1 MRGADEI
8 GGLQERWFEL
18 AESTSPAGLT
28 LYPDYTMACLGAFDT
43 FRDETLVAAAFL
55 EDRLVAVLPARFT
68 TRKAS
73 GISAAVLEFPD
84 YPAPI
89 RDVLISA
96 SVPARG
102 VFQSLLSQLA
112 ATAGTRWDYTC
123 FRGVLE
129 SSTLIELAGQMKQAT
144 AVHYDY
150 SHRLC
155 VETGDYVG
163 SVLKSKARNNLR
175 RNRKKLA
182 SRGSFE
188 FRTVDAFPE
197 LEAAYQAFLVTEAA
211 GWKSVRGGKRAIA
224 LHDDQTA
231 FYRDLLAR
239 HAGEGR
245 SHIHLLYLD
254 GTPIASDLCIQT
266 ADSCYSLKHGYD
278 EAYADMAPGNLLR
291 EYTVNYYGERDDVR
305 FIDLLSGMKWHLSWQ
320 PERRR
325 VYEVRFY
332 NSTVKAG
339 MMGLMAAVK
348 RSLRP
353 SPDPRMSPAGNDRW
367 ALT

>member
-8 GGLQERWFEL
+8 GGLRERWFEL
-18 AESTSPAGLT
+18 AESTSAAGLT
-28 LYPDYTMACLGAFDT
+28 QYPDYTMACLGAFDT

-55 EDRLVAVLPARFT
+55 EDRLVAVLPARLT
-68 TRKAS
+68 ARKAS
-73 GISAAVLEFPD
+73 GFSASVLEFPD

-102 VFQSLLSQLA
+102 VFEAMLSQLGA
-112 ATAGTRWDYTC
+112 AAGTRWDYAC

-129 SSTLIELAGQMKQAT
+129 SSKLIELAGQMRQAA

-155 VETGDYVG
+155 VESEDYVG
-163 SVLKSKARNNLR
+163 RVLKSKARNNLR

-188 FRTVDAFPE
+188 FLTIAEFPD
-197 LEAAYQAFLVTEAA
+197 LEDAYQAFLTTEAA

-224 LHDDQTA
+224 LHEDQTA

-239 HAGEGR
+239 HAAQGR
-245 SHIHLLYLD
+245 SHIHLLKLD
-254 GTPIASDLCIQT
+254 GTPIASDLCILT
-266 ADSCYSLKHGYD
+266 AHSCYSLKHGYD

-291 EYTVNYYGERDDVR
+291 EYTVDYYGERDAVR

-332 NSTVKAG
+332 NRTVKAG
-339 MMGLMAAVK
+339 MMGLMAAAR

-353 SPDPRMSPAGNDRW
+353 TPDPE
-367 ALT
+367 